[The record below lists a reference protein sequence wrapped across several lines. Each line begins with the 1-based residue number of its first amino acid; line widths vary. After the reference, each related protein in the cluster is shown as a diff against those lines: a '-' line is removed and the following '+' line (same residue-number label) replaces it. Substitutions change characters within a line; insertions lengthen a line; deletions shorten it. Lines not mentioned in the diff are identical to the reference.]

1 MGVYTSSAIGQGMAQ
16 GELNRINASRQK
28 EVDDMNNRLLLSK
41 VNDVEWGRDEYEA
54 ELEAYEPITRNKI
67 RNAIPFSADW
77 RERWDEV
84 VGGMSGARTLED
96 VANDANAQRQ
106 FQGLT
111 GESQSKAIT
120 DYGLNPY
127 QPGFAQK
134 YIEAQKPTT
143 TQQPVMMPQQPNPQ
157 YNPAA
162 VGIPYALDNGMP
174 AVPAEPAQVQPQFTT
189 QTKPGFMPQ
198 SLGEE
203 RIANTAERN
212 QIAREKEAGIA
223 DRFADN
229 LDFKKRTLAINTAN
243 KYIGMI
249 GNRKLDA
256 QGAATLGG
264 AAWAELMDQGVIP
277 YGTNEPDWSE
287 IATRLTPNEQQ
298 QAFEDALNFGLK
310 QAQFSF
316 KQAEYIANSEDPN
329 YVPEDTVSPA
339 SPYGLP
345 KVTVSPVNNA
355 PNPFALPGLPNTTP
369 MKSSSIP
376 RLPTKQT
383 TATAR
388 AKAAAKAKEKGHVIA
403 DKLKLSAKERSGA
416 AQFAIPAIMQVRE
429 PVTVRNF
436 LNNMS
441 NFKDPEN
448 GDWSLTDSGKKN
460 LASVKA
466 RAKLQGG
473 KTQPEPKA
481 KPKAKG
487 GYTVQGVLNK
497 AKQIGAT
504 PAQTKQALIKALGH
518 DFPEARKKARL
529 Y

>member
-16 GELNRINASRQK
+16 GELNRINASRQN

-84 VGGMSGARTLED
+84 VGGMSDARTLED

-106 FQGLT
+106 FLGLKS
-111 GESQSKAIT
+111 ESQSNGIT

-127 QPGFAQK
+127 KPGFAQK
-134 YIEAQKPTT
+134 YIESQKPTT
-143 TQQPVMMPQQPNPQ
+143 TQQPVMMPQQPKPQ

-162 VGIPYALDNGMP
+162 VGLPYALDNGMP
-174 AVPAEPAQVQPQFTT
+174 AVPVEPTQVQPQFTT

-249 GNRKLDA
+249 GDRKLDA

-264 AAWAELMDQGVIP
+264 AAWSELMDQGVIP
-277 YGTNEPDWSE
+277 YGTNEPDWSQ

-310 QAQFSF
+310 QAQFGF

-376 RLPTKQT
+376 RLPAKQT

-388 AKAAAKAKEKGHVIA
+388 AKAAAAEAKNKAKPKVHVMAEKF
-403 DKLKLSAKERSGA
+403 KLDTTEKQNASK
-416 AQFAIPAIMQVRE
+416 FDIPSSVQYYE
-429 PVTVRNF
+429 PVTVRKF
-436 LNNMS
+436 LKNES
-441 NFKDPEN
+441 NFVNYKK
-448 GDWSLTDSGKKN
+448 GDFTLTESGKKN
-460 LASVKA
+460 LKAVKD
-466 RAKLQGG
+466 RAKLQT
-473 KTQPEPKA
+473 KSSSTSQYSA
-481 KPKAKG
+481 I
-487 GYTVQGVLNK
+487 LNK
-497 AKQIGAT
+497 VKTSDRSLYNAM
-504 PAQTKQALIKALGH
+504 IKA
-518 DFPEARKKARL
+518 RKDGVSTSEILKDSRL
-529 Y
+529 SKYRR